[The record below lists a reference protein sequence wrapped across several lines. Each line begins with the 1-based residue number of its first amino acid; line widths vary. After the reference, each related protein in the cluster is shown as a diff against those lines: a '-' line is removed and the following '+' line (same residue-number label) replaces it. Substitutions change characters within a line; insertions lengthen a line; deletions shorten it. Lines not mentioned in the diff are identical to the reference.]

1 MELQLDM
8 LYTYTDNEISN
19 ITGISERTIR
29 DWRKMMNELE
39 TAEIRTK
46 PVLRVSSEKE
56 IQSRFVE
63 TLNEP
68 YQQYVRT
75 KYGIIDVL
83 TDSTLYEVKVT
94 VKNSTIQRPVGQVL
108 LYSIGMKDI
117 NKVIVAKSIVL
128 SDYIRE
134 AVNSFGIRLLEFPG
148 TLI

>member
-8 LYTYTDNEISN
+8 LYTYTDGEISS

-46 PVLRVSSEKE
+46 PMMRVSSEKE
-56 IQSRFVE
+56 IQSRFVK

-134 AVNSFGIRLLEFPG
+134 AVNSFGIRLLEFS
-148 TLI
+148 